1 MAIQEIATALAGI
14 KTATEIAKLIKDSDA
29 TLEKAE
35 VRFKMAEL
43 IEALADTKLQI
54 SDIKQLLVEKDELIG
69 ELKRSAAT
77 RAALKYDAPYYWRI
91 EGETRDGPFCQ
102 KCYDTDTTLIRLQK
116 GYTRGQWTC
125 HACKGY
131 VEDSSYV
138 APPLENY
145 AQTDY

>member
-54 SDIKQLLVEKDELIG
+54 SDIKQLLVEKDESIAKL
-69 ELKRSAAT
+69 E
-77 RAALKYDAPYYWRI
+77 RAAAIRASLTYDAPYYWRL
-91 EGETRDGPFCQ
+91 EGEGRDGPFCQ
-102 KCYDTDTTLIRLQK
+102 KCYDTDGTMMRLQK
-116 GYTRGQWTC
+116 GYTRGQWNC

-138 APPLENY
+138 APPLESY
-145 AQTDY
+145 TQTDY

>member
-14 KTATEIAKLIKDSDA
+14 RTATEIAKLIKDSGA

-35 VRFKMAEL
+35 IRLKMAEL

-54 SDIKQLLVEKDELIG
+54 SDIKQLLVEKDELIAKL
-69 ELKRSAAT
+69 ESVAAV
-77 RAALKYDAPYYWRI
+77 RAALTYDAPYYWRVD
-91 EGETRDGPFCQ
+91 GEKKDGPFCQ
-102 KCYDTDTTLIRLQK
+102 KCYDADGTLMRLQK
-116 GYTRGQWTC
+116 GYTRGQWSC
-125 HACKGY
+125 HSCKGY

-138 APPLENY
+138 AQALDSY